1 MEERI
6 DKNVYCKAMR
16 LALKVG
22 FLTDSHELKLYAG
35 ALYAAMMWSREVVR
49 KNDETQEKD
58 KRLK

>member
-35 ALYAAMMWSREVVR
+35 ALYSAMMWGREV
-49 KNDETQEKD
+49 K
-58 KRLK
+58 

>member
-6 DKNVYCKAMR
+6 DKNVYCKAMG

-35 ALYAAMMWSREVVR
+35 ALYAAMMWGMEVDW
-49 KNDETQEKD
+49 KNEEIQEKD